1 MATADA
7 PMPRRGSPKA
17 RERIDVRL
25 RAEQKSFIE
34 RAASIKGIT
43 VTDFIL
49 QQALEN
55 AQQIIREY
63 DTWTLE
69 RPDAELFAE
78 ALTNPP
84 GIGPQLTA
92 AAKRYKERFLQP

>member
-1 MATADA
+1 MASANA
-7 PMPRRGSPKA
+7 PNPRRGSLKV

-49 QQALEN
+49 QHALEN

-63 DTWTLE
+63 DTWRLE
-69 RPDAELFAE
+69 RPDAELFAQ
-78 ALTNPP
+78 ALANPP
-84 GIGPQLTA
+84 AIGPQLTSA
-92 AAKRYKERFLQP
+92 AQRYKERFLQP